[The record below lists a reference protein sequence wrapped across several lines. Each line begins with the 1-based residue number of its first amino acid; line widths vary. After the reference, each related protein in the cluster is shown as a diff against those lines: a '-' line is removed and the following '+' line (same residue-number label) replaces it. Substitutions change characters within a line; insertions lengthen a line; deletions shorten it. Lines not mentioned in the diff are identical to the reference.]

1 MVMVESDADVDNA
14 MQRLETED
22 KKRKAHLICSCY
34 GPTVFEP
41 GRDSATLSRSLFEC
55 RTKIKH
61 PRHQV
66 ANKYQ
71 MSHI

>member
-34 GPTVFEP
+34 GPKPKV
-41 GRDSATLSRSLFEC
+41 GGA
-55 RTKIKH
+55 
-61 PRHQV
+61 
-66 ANKYQ
+66 A
-71 MSHI
+71 